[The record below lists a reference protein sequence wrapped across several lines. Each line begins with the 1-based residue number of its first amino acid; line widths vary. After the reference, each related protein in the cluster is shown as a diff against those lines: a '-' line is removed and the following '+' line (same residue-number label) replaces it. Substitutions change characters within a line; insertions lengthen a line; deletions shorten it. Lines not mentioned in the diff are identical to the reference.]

1 MRTAPLRPTLAV
13 LAVAALASCALKGGP
28 PAEPLP
34 EVALP
39 APEPA
44 AAAMAKGA
52 FAAYVRAAVLT
63 GPGAAATVARVAE
76 AEAAVEGAAR
86 GYRPEIGLSLD
97 MAAEQVSGAGSS
109 GLVPALRIVQA
120 VFDGGARRRE
130 AEATEARLSL
140 AEAEQAGA
148 LARLA
153 LDVIEAVGA
162 VERARAEAA
171 LAEADRA
178 GHAELLAGI
187 EARAA
192 AGAGTE
198 GEVLTA
204 RGRLAAAE
212 AEEIAARGAARAAQA
227 RLDEVAGAVEREPP
241 PLVSAPLLT
250 PVPLAG
256 AATAALAA
264 RRAAVAAAEA
274 DLARAAAQ
282 RLPVTALTVTARK
295 DADEDGETLTAGLG
309 IDHDIDTAGK
319 RRSAVAVA
327 EARLAAARAE
337 LDAAERAAA
346 RQARQDADALF
357 TAAETA
363 AAAARAVAAE
373 RAAFAATVAEVD
385 LGRRPATA
393 LLDARRDLTRAER
406 TLVRADTEF
415 RLAGWRALAR
425 DGAILSALGL
435 PLPGSAPVAVAA
447 P

>member
-1 MRTAPLRPTLAV
+1 MPPAPLRLTLAA

-39 APEPA
+39 APQPA
-44 AAAMAKGA
+44 AAAMARGD

-76 AEAAVEGAAR
+76 AEAVVEGAAR

-97 MAAEQVSGAGSS
+97 AVAEQASGAGSS

-130 AEATEARLSL
+130 AEAAGARLSL

-162 VERARAEAA
+162 LERAGAEAA

-212 AEEIAARGAARAAQA
+212 AEAIAAGGAERAARA
-227 RLDEVAGAVEREPP
+227 RLDEVAGAVDRAPP
-241 PLVSAPLLT
+241 PLVPAPTLR
-250 PVPLAG
+250 PVPLGG

-274 DLARAAAQ
+274 DLARATAQ
-282 RLPVTALTVTARK
+282 RLPVAALTVTARH
-295 DADEDGETLTAGLG
+295 DTDDDGEALTAGLG
-309 IDHDIDTAGK
+309 LDYDVDAAGK

-337 LDAAERAAA
+337 LDAAERAAT
-346 RQARQDADALF
+346 RQTKQDADALL
-357 TAAETA
+357 TAGETA
-363 AAAARAVAAE
+363 AAAARAVEAE
-373 RAAFAATVAEVD
+373 RAAYAATVAEVD

-406 TLVRADTEF
+406 TLVRAETDL

-435 PLPGSAPVAVAA
+435 PLPGAVPVAVAL

>member
-1 MRTAPLRPTLAV
+1 MTAARRLPLAMLAGLV
-13 LAVAALASCALKGGP
+13 LAGCALNGGP
-28 PAEPLP
+28 PAAPLP

-39 APEPA
+39 APQPA
-44 AAAMAKGA
+44 AAAMARGA
-52 FAAYVRAAVLT
+52 FAGYVRVAVLT
-63 GPGAAATVARVAE
+63 GPGSAASVARVAE
-76 AEAAVEGAAR
+76 AAAVADGAAR
-86 GYRPEIGLSLD
+86 AYRPEIALSLD
-97 MAAEQVSGAGSS
+97 AAAEQVAGVGSS
-109 GLVPALRIVQA
+109 GLVPGLRIVQA
-120 VFDGGARRRE
+120 LFDGGARRRE
-130 AEATEARLSL
+130 GEAAAARLNL

-162 VERARAEAA
+162 LEAARAEAA

-187 EARAA
+187 EARTA

-204 RGRLAAAE
+204 RGRLAASEAE
-212 AEEIAARGAARAAQA
+212 AIAAAGAARAAQA
-227 RLDEVAGAVEREPP
+227 RLDEVAGAVTGTPP
-241 PLVSAPLLT
+241 ALAAAPRIG

-256 AATAALAA
+256 AASAALAV

-274 DLARAAAQ
+274 DLARATAQ
-282 RLPVTALTVTARK
+282 RLPGVALTLGARR
-295 DADEDGETLTAGLG
+295 DPGDDDETLTAGLG
-309 IDHDIDTAGK
+309 LDYAVDTAG
-319 RRSAVAVA
+319 RRKSAVIAA

-346 RQARQDADALF
+346 RQSRQDADAIR
-357 TAAETA
+357 TAADTA
-363 AAAARAVAAE
+363 AAADRAVAAE
-373 RAAFAATVAEVD
+373 RAAYDATVAEVD

-406 TLVRADTEF
+406 TLVRARVEA

-435 PLPGSAPVAVAA
+435 PLPGGMPVAVPA